1 MSWNKDVSSKE
12 LFLEGLKS
20 LRKGVLLMIIA
31 SVVGA
36 LAVGLALWLFV
47 VWLTPLHVAVPTPQ
61 WGIVPPEA
69 TKAPEKLLEELL
81 AQTPYVVALG
91 IPLLVMMLVAVA
103 LAIVGLW
110 ALFVPGA
117 KKLGRASAEFGTA
130 STLIWIGYFWGVLV
144 LVVAPF
150 AGLGCII
157 CFALARNVPAVLS
170 ATVGTLIGVFV
181 GAVLV
186 LIGFIGSIVLAF
198 KLYELER
205 DSLYLAATI
214 SLIASLVLSFGG
226 LVPYAG
232 PLISI
237 VASALGF
244 IALILL
250 YAALGGSIARASST
264 TVLPVV
270 S

>member
-1 MSWNKDVSSKE
+1 LSWNKDVSSKE

-47 VWLTPLHVAVPTPQ
+47 VWLTPLHVAIPTPR

-91 IPLLVMMLVAVA
+91 VPLLVMMLVAVA

-150 AGLGCII
+150 AGLACIV
-157 CFALARNVPAVLS
+157 CFALVRNVLAVLS
-170 ATVGTLIGVFV
+170 VTVGTLIGVFV
-181 GAVLV
+181 GAVLA

-205 DSLYLAATI
+205 DSLYLAVAI
-214 SLIASLVLSFGG
+214 SSIASLVLSFGG

-237 VASALGF
+237 AASALGF